1 MLLLC
6 VSDIHGHLDALRAV
20 LATAE
25 RRSFHKLLVAGDIVF
40 PGPEPLETWRRLAAV
55 GAMMVQGLTDIAVA
69 TLDPGLLRAR
79 SEHERQRLE
88 RMQATQEALG
98 ELILQRLRRLP
109 THARVPL
116 EDGGE
121 LLLVHGAPADPA
133 EALTHDMS
141 DEEIGALLGDDPA
154 DVVVC
159 GASHV
164 PFDRTVAGVRIVNV
178 GSVGEAPGGGA
189 HVAHATWIES
199 RPQGIRVEQVV
210 VPLDSLQED
219 RRMVRM

>member
-6 VSDIHGHLDALRAV
+6 VSDIHGQLGALRAV

-40 PGPEPLETWRRLAAV
+40 PGPEPVETWRRLSAA
-55 GAMMVQGLTDIAVA
+55 GAVMVQGLTDRALA
-69 TLDPGLLRAR
+69 TLDPATLTPR
-79 SEHERQRLE
+79 SDHERERLE
-88 RMQATQEALG
+88 RMRATRDALG
-98 ELILQRLRRLP
+98 DLILQRIRRLP
-109 THARVPL
+109 THTRVPL

-121 LLLVHGAPADPA
+121 LLLVHGSPVDPA

-141 DEEIGALLGDDPA
+141 DEEINALLGDDPA

-164 PFDRTVAGVRIVNV
+164 PFDRMVAGVRVVNV
-178 GSVGEAPGGGA
+178 GSVGEAPGAGA
-189 HVAHATWIES
+189 RVAHATWIES
-199 RPQGIRVEQVV
+199 TPRGVQVEPIL
-210 VPLDSLQED
+210 VPLGGESALEEASP
-219 RRMVRM
+219 